1 VQLLKI
7 LYRKSSAVYFVE
19 ICTVDVKQ
27 TVISWVKMIQGSV
40 ELRSI
45 SLDFNFGVTKIWNFL
60 SPSLR
65 NFTSP
70 ATFRRHLKTHY
81 CQQAFQS
88 T

>member
-1 VQLLKI
+1 
-7 LYRKSSAVYFVE
+7 
-19 ICTVDVKQ
+19 
-27 TVISWVKMIQGSV
+27 MIQGSV

-70 ATFRRHLKTHY
+70 ATFRRHIKTHY